1 MLPAPCAGV
10 SGVEAEAELL
20 AAMVMFFQRVGLT
33 AQDVVI
39 KVSSRQVLQAVL
51 EEHKVPVEA
60 TSRVFV
66 TVDKMDKLPK
76 ETVGLLCACTVEQFC
91 PNSVVQTCLC
101 DLFYAQQHGGQQFQ
115 CLSPEFC
122 GTQHIAID
130 HVLTCALLSYHHRLI
145 SYTVITDPES

>member
-1 MLPAPCAGV
+1 M

-33 AQDVVI
+33 VQDVVI

-51 EEHKVPVEA
+51 EEHEVPVET

-76 ETVGLLCACTVEQFC
+76 ETVGLLCAFAAEQLC
-91 PNSVVQTCLC
+91 PNSVAHACLC
-101 DLFYAQQHGGQQFQ
+101 VSYQAQQHGCQSFQ
-115 CLSPEFC
+115 CLSLGSDIC
-122 GTQHIAID
+122 GAQHIVVD
-130 HVLTCALLSYHHRLI
+130 HALICTVLSCHHRLSSI
-145 SYTVITDPES
+145 Q

>member
-1 MLPAPCAGV
+1 M

-51 EEHKVPVEA
+51 EEHQVPVEA

-76 ETVGLLCACTVEQFC
+76 ETVQLLQIALVDAYADIPAAFHAE
-91 PNSVVQTCLC
+91 PVVSAVMS
-101 DLFYAQQHGGQQFQ
+101 F
-115 CLSPEFC
+115 S
-122 GTQHIAID
+122 
-130 HVLTCALLSYHHRLI
+130 
-145 SYTVITDPES
+145 